1 MDATRTLLGS
11 PPVRGDAL
19 ACALGATVAAAML
32 VVVVDNPVAGPL
44 LTAGALLLVTF
55 AAGAAY
61 RGGGLPAALTLVVC
75 PVLGWYLGPLPPGGR
90 VDSMTIL
97 VGVGIAVALG
107 VVGFVIGLG
116 ARAAVD

>member
-32 VVVVDNPVAGPL
+32 VAVVDNPVAGPL
-44 LTAGALLLVTF
+44 LGAGVLLLVTF

-61 RGGGLPAALTLVVC
+61 RKGGLPAALALAVC
-75 PVLGWYLGPLPPGGR
+75 PTLGWYLGPLPMGGR
-90 VDSMTIL
+90 IDSATVL

-107 VVGFVIGLG
+107 VVGFAIGAGGRAVI
-116 ARAAVD
+116 D